1 MWAARFTPQQAAK
14 ALAAQTSSQF
24 VPRFDP
30 KVPPSAVL
38 KKLLRSCCPFS
49 LQNEAPSTPA
59 EAGTPDNSSRR
70 RLMWAARFTPQQ
82 AAKALAAQTS
92 SQFVPRLDPKYCSV
106 PF

>member
-49 LQNEAPSTPA
+49 LQNEVPPTRA
-59 EAGTPDNSSRR
+59 EACTPDNSIAVASCGRPGSPHSKQQKLLPRKHQANSSR
-70 RLMWAARFTPQQ
+70 
-82 AAKALAAQTS
+82 
-92 SQFVPRLDPKYCSV
+92 V
-106 PF
+106 